1 MVRNREA
8 GVLAKTFRDR
18 MSVYRTRRVRDPETQ
33 GTVEKEVTVYEDIPC
48 ALSQKAND
56 TPERQEFHSEKKRTH
71 TVFTMPGVELLD
83 KDKAVIITE
92 AGQRFTGITGRT
104 FGYISH
110 GETPF
115 TAEDKT

>member
-8 GVLAKTFRDR
+8 NVLAKTFRDR

-33 GTVEKEVTVYEDIPC
+33 GTVEKKITIYENIPC

-71 TVFTMPGVELLD
+71 TVFTLPGVELLD
-83 KDKAVIITE
+83 NDRAVIITE
-92 AGQRFTGITGRT
+92 AGQEFSGTTGRT

-115 TAEDKT
+115 TAEALA

>member
-8 GVLAKTFRDR
+8 NVLAKTFRDQ

-33 GTVEKEVTVYEDIPC
+33 GTVEKEILVYEDIPC
-48 ALSQKAND
+48 ALSQKGND
-56 TPERQEFHSEKKRTH
+56 TPERQEFHSEKKR
-71 TVFTMPGVELLD
+71 
-83 KDKAVIITE
+83 KAVIVTE
-92 AGQRFTGITGRT
+92 AGQQFTGMTGRT

>member
-8 GVLAKTFRDR
+8 NVLAKTFRDR

-48 ALSQKAND
+48 ALSQKASD
-56 TPERQEFHSEKKRTH
+56 MPQRQEFHSEKKRTH
-71 TVFTMPGVELLD
+71 TIFTLPGVELLD
-83 KDKAVIITE
+83 KDRAVIITD
-92 AGQRFTGITGRT
+92 AGQHFTGTTGRT

-115 TAEDKT
+115 AAEDKT